1 MIIFSF
7 LFHNINYINYSLY
20 TGFMGLCIEKEYQSK
35 DVSIL
40 TTPKI
45 KIKRSKSE
53 HLNENNVLKIL

>member
-1 MIIFSF
+1 
-7 LFHNINYINYSLY
+7 
-20 TGFMGLCIEKEYQSK
+20 MGLCIEKEYQSK

-45 KIKRSKSE
+45 KRSKSE